1 MVGKMFIADGKFR
14 QPEKLVQR
22 KCTQLPLTDEPI
34 TQIIEVI
41 QEKRECTVLACTLNG
56 WLYLVDLLQSTI
68 LKKLCLQEI
77 GVTPHDLKFGQKK
90 RTRTGMD
97 NIVYSMI
104 AYSSFNL
111 ESAPFL
117 IVHDRLD
124 GVYILNFA

>member
-1 MVGKMFIADGKFR
+1 M
-14 QPEKLVQR
+14 
-22 KCTQLPLTDEPI
+22 
-34 TQIIEVI
+34 I
-41 QEKRECTVLACTLNG
+41 QEKKECTVLVSTLNG

-77 GVTPHDLKFGQKK
+77 GLTPYDLKFGP
-90 RTRTGMD
+90 RNRSRTGMD